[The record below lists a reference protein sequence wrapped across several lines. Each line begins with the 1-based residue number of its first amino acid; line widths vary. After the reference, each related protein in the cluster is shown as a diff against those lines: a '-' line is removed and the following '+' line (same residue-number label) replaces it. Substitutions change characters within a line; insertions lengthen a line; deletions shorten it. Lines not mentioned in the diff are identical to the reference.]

1 MDNPSRG
8 HKKVAKPLAHE
19 HANSKLQ
26 THQDQVKST
35 EQIKAVIKHP
45 LFTDQDTGDKYTN
58 QGFLGMGGYGIV
70 VKVVNNLGE
79 YRAMK
84 VPKPTTR
91 ASAIKQ
97 EIDMLILAGKH
108 RRLVE
113 FQGAAN
119 TEYGTSLMFELLL
132 PKTLSSLMK
141 TRVVLSEPEVRWFIP
156 KIAEGINHLN
166 SQGLGHCDLKPGN
179 ILLASDMTPKL
190 ADLGLSARLSPGA
203 KKVWGTPG
211 YVAPEVFGTSLTIQM
226 DIFSLGIIVFMML
239 KGHNPKL
246 TDETQAYETRLAPL
260 LDDQALSQLAV
271 KLLERLLAFDPKK
284 RMKVDEIKDDPFFTS
299 GVCPNELSQEAFNR
313 VPNFPLLGK
322 HIQDD
327 DDDENDEDDDDARES
342 CEAHGRPKFK
352 KFRAQPP
359 PATGAKD
366 EGEAWRDNEAKNGS
380 KVKDDSSANE
390 DGQCK
395 DEGAAENQMSVPK
408 KNTTGVE
415 SLLADIQR
423 TVQSSLKKANS
434 AEIVKQ
440 QRQEYE
446 ERKRADKEAI
456 RAGYG
461 DVDDE
466 FVDMAVLV
474 YSATPDDNA
483 PLSKDP
489 RCT

>member
-1 MDNPSRG
+1 MNNPSRG
-8 HKKVAKPLAHE
+8 HKKVAKPPAHE

-26 THQDQVKST
+26 THQDQEKST
-35 EQIKAVIKHP
+35 EQIK
-45 LFTDQDTGDKYTN
+45 
-58 QGFLGMGGYGIV
+58 GGYGIV

-84 VPKPTTR
+84 VPKPTTG

-108 RRLVE
+108 KRLVE
-113 FQGAAN
+113 FQGTAN

-132 PKTLSSLMK
+132 PKTLSSMMK
-141 TRVVLSEPEVRWFIP
+141 TRVALSEPEVRWFIP
-156 KIAEGINHLN
+156 KIAEGIKHLN
-166 SQGLGHCDLKPGN
+166 SKGLGHCDLKPGN

-190 ADLGLSARLSPGA
+190 ADLGLSARLGPGA

-211 YVAPEVFGTSLTIQM
+211 YAAPEVFKKGTSLTIQM

-246 TDETQAYETRLAPL
+246 TDETQAYEKRLAPL
-260 LDDQALSQLAV
+260 LDDQALSRNAV
-271 KLLERLLAFDPKK
+271 KLLEWLLAFDPKR
-284 RMKVDEIKDDPFFTS
+284 RMKVGEIKDDPFFTS

-327 DDDENDEDDDDARES
+327 DDDENDEEDDDASES
-342 CEAHGRPKFK
+342 CEAHGRPNFK
-352 KFRAQPP
+352 KFKAQPT

-366 EGEAWRDNEAKNGS
+366 EGKAWRDNEVKNGS

-395 DEGAAENQMSVPK
+395 DGGAAENQISIPK
-408 KNTTGVE
+408 KSATGVE
-415 SLLADIQR
+415 SVPAVIQSAE
-423 TVQSSLKKANS
+423 QSASNKANS
-434 AEIVKQ
+434 AEIVKK

-446 ERKRADKEAI
+446 ERKRADKEVI

-466 FVDMAVLV
+466 FVDMAVFV
-474 YSATPDDNA
+474 YSATPDDNVS
-483 PLSKDP
+483 LSKDP
-489 RCT
+489 RFT